1 MPWYYTLKCQ
11 NNFTFWGYYYMR
23 KMDEMELA
31 ISLKAIR
38 WAYLF
43 TVLAL
48 FVWGIRDF
56 ICQGTVTMPIYLL
69 IFQNLVYFIATNI
82 SKMKVGDED
91 GKKSIFRYVFLTVV
105 FLIGFGALLFFFPG
119 N

>member
-1 MPWYYTLKCQ
+1 
-11 NNFTFWGYYYMR
+11 MR

-31 ISLKAIR
+31 ISLRAIR

-48 FVWGIRDF
+48 LVWGIRDL
-56 ICQGTVTMPIYLL
+56 ICQGTITMPIYLL
-69 IFQNLVYFIATNI
+69 IFQNVVYFFATNI
-82 SKMKVGDED
+82 SKMKAGDED
-91 GKKSIFRYVFLTVV
+91 GKKSIIGYVLLSTV
-105 FLIGFGALLFFFPG
+105 FLIGFGALLLFFPG

>member
-1 MPWYYTLKCQ
+1 M
-11 NNFTFWGYYYMR
+11 MR

-31 ISLKAIR
+31 ISLRAIR

-48 FVWGIRDF
+48 LVWGIRDF
-56 ICQGTVTMPIYLL
+56 ICQGSVTMPIHLL
-69 IFQNLVYFIATNI
+69 IFQNLVYFLATNI
-82 SKMKVGDED
+82 SKIKAGDEE
-91 GKKSIFRYVFLTVV
+91 GKKAIIGYVLLLVV
-105 FLIGFGALLFFFPG
+105 FLIGFGAVLLFFSG